1 MEGSIMFLESFS
13 NTILAVIQI
22 ILLAGVGY
30 GLVKINKLDGSG
42 LTTLSRLVVEVTLP
56 VLIFSRLIKDFS
68 FSVYPNW
75 WIFPLLSILITAA
88 GLAIGVLTGRGIKG
102 EELKKQFLSLT
113 AFQNS
118 GYLPLALVAA
128 LLPKDKADTMFTYLF
143 LFLLGFNL
151 IIWSLGVHI
160 LSSRKESKFELG
172 SLFSPPVIA
181 TLFSL
186 VLVFFGLS
194 KAVPEFILKP
204 LKMAGDCTVP
214 LAMIIVGGNLAEIHL
229 RQVNK
234 RRILLLLLSRMIVFP
249 ALGFWLITL
258 WKLPELIGLLIVMQL
273 AVPPAT
279 SLSVIMRHYK
289 KEDLLISQGIFFGH
303 MLSIITIPLF
313 LSLYFAYFMVK

>member
-1 MEGSIMFLESFS
+1 MFLESFN

-22 ILLAGVGY
+22 LLLAGLGY
-30 GLVKINKLDGSG
+30 GLVKTNKLNGHG

-56 VLIFSRLIKDFS
+56 VLIFSQLIKDFS
-68 FSVYPNW
+68 FSIYPNW
-75 WIFPLLSILITAA
+75 WIFPLLSILITVV
-88 GLAIGVLTGRGIKG
+88 GLAIGVLTSGFIKG
-102 EELKKQFLSLT
+102 DELKKQFLSLT

-118 GYLPLALVAA
+118 GYLPMALIAA
-128 LLPKDKADTMFTYLF
+128 LLPKNKADTMFTYLF

-151 IIWSLGVHI
+151 VIWSLGVHI
-160 LSSRKESKFELG
+160 LSSHKENKFELG

-186 VLVFFGLS
+186 VLIFFGLS
-194 KAVPEFILKP
+194 KAVPEFVLKP

-214 LAMIIVGGNLAEIHL
+214 LAMLIVGGNLAQIHL
-229 RQVNK
+229 R
-234 RRILLLLLSRMIVFP
+234 RINRKAIFLMVLSRMIILP
-249 ALGFWLITL
+249 AIGFWLITML
-258 WKLPELIGLLIVMQL
+258 RLPELIGLLIVIQL

-279 SLSVIMRHYK
+279 SLSVIIRHYN

-313 LSLYFAYFMVK
+313 ISLYLAYFMVK